1 MRSLTANRRKSSSTT
16 HAVVGAVIGVGL
28 ARGLEAIDLRIIK
41 RIVIT
46 WVITVPVA
54 AFTAA
59 GIFIALKT
67 FL

>member
-1 MRSLTANRRKSSSTT
+1 MPVSTT

-41 RIVIT
+41 KIIVT

-59 GIFIALKT
+59 GIFLVLINVL
-67 FL
+67 